1 MKNPMKQLSFA
12 ILLLAIVTTL
22 LTACEEKEPATLIEQ
37 PPTVPGQTRS
47 FALGFTDFP
56 YAATSEAFHEGY
68 EIIRNDADLA
78 VMHFD
83 DGVPWQDA
91 FDRQDYSVDISDELR
106 SKTALIPRGHLVYL
120 AITPL
125 SFERS
130 DIADHKGGEDT
141 PWRAKL
147 DDPDVITAY
156 TNHAK
161 KMIKMFDPNYFAYA
175 IEANMFHRSSPERWD
190 EFVTLAAS
198 VYVDIKDTYPDLPV
212 FITIQADFF
221 HQDPEAQSEALIQIL
236 PYTDFIAISTY
247 PYIYGDAPD
256 SLTHDHFTAISDLAP
271 EKPFAIAE
279 TAWPAE
285 DISDPYPVIIEGS
298 ESAQLAYVE
307 RLIEEATDK
316 NAVFITWFFTRDF
329 DEFWEAQLKDN
340 PIAPTIRLWKDTG
353 LYDGDGNPRPALGL
367 WKDALDIK
375 RQR

>member
-1 MKNPMKQLSFA
+1 MKQFVFIIVVLIISTA
-12 ILLLAIVTTL
+12 I
-22 LTACEEKEPATLIEQ
+22 LTACEEKESPTLIDQ
-37 PPTVPGQTRS
+37 SPTFPGQTRS

-56 YAATSEAFHEGY
+56 YAATSEAYQEGY

-83 DGVPWQDA
+83 DGVPWQAA
-91 FDRQDYSVDISDELR
+91 FDRQDYSVDISNELK

-125 SFERS
+125 SFERN

-141 PWRAKL
+141 QWRSKL

-161 KMIKMFDPNYFAYA
+161 SMIETFSPNYFAYA
-175 IEANMFHRSSPERWD
+175 IEANMFHSNDPERWD
-190 EFVTLAAS
+190 EFVTLAAT
-198 VYVDIKDTYPDLPV
+198 VYGEIKDTYPTLPV
-212 FITIQADFF
+212 FITIQADIF
-221 HQDPEAQSEALIQIL
+221 HQYPEVQSEALIQIL

-247 PYIYGDAPD
+247 PYIFGDSPD
-256 SLTHDHFTAISDLAP
+256 SIASDHFTAITDLAP

-285 DISDPYPVIIEGS
+285 DISDPYPVIIKGS

-307 RLIEEATDK
+307 RLIKESTDK
-316 NAVFITWFFTRDF
+316 KAVFITWFFTRDF

-353 LYDGDGNPRPALGL
+353 LYDEDGNPRPALGL
-367 WKDALDIK
+367 WKDTLELK
-375 RQR
+375 RQM